1 MIFQEARQAVGAES
15 RPRKRCRPLGK
26 PVSKEEWA
34 EEIDHILKEHFQHG
48 LTLKDLAFMAKG
60 SESYL
65 RHVYKSVTGKT
76 HGLSFGSS

>member
-1 MIFQEARQAVGAES
+1 
-15 RPRKRCRPLGK
+15 
-26 PVSKEEWA
+26 
-34 EEIDHILKEHFQHG
+34 
-48 LTLKDLAFMAKG
+48 MAKG